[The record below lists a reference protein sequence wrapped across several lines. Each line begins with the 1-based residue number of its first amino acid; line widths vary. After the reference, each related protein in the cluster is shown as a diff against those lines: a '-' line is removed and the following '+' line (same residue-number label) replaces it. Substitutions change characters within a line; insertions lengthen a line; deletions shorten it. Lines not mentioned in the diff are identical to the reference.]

1 MKNKL
6 KFLHAY
12 TLIEVLVT
20 TALLVSLVGISIPI
34 YQNFQI
40 VNELD
45 SSVNLTVRLLR
56 SAQLQAQSVQL
67 DSNYGIFF
75 STGKVTIYKGLTYA
89 ARDTTG
95 DQAYDIPANITV
107 TGINDFIYSKV
118 FGDPSITGTISFTSF
133 TTIKTIVINSKGAL
147 IY

>member
-1 MKNKL
+1 MNTKK

-20 TALLVSLVGISIPI
+20 TALLVSLVGLSIPV

-40 VNELD
+40 INELD

-67 DSNYGIFF
+67 DSTYGVYF
-75 STGKVTIYKGLTYA
+75 SAAKVTVYKGATYA
-89 ARDTTG
+89 TRDTTA
-95 DQAYDIPANITV
+95 DQTYDIPANVIIS
-107 TGINDFIYSKV
+107 GLNDFIYSKA
-118 FGDPSITGTISFTSF
+118 FGDPSSAGTITFTNFNNVKS
-133 TTIKTIVINSKGAL
+133 IVMNSKGAL
-147 IY
+147 TY

>member
-1 MKNKL
+1 MKKH

-45 SSVNLTVRLLR
+45 SAVNLSVRVLR

-67 DSNYGIFF
+67 DSNWGIFY
-75 STGKVTIYKGLTYA
+75 SIGKVTIYKGTTYA
-89 ARDTTG
+89 GRDATQ
-95 DQAYDIPANITV
+95 DQVYDIPANV
-107 TGINDFIYSKV
+107 AVSGLNDFIYSKV
-118 FGDPSITGTISFTSF
+118 FGDPSATGTITFTNF
-133 TTIKTIVINSKGAL
+133 TTVKTIVVNSKGAL
-147 IY
+147 TY